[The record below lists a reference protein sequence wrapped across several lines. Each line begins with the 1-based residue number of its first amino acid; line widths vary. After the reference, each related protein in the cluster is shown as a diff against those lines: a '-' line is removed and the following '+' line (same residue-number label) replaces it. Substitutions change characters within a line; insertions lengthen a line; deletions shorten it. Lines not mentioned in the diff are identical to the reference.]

1 MNKPRLSIVYYL
13 NSLPLA
19 WGFIHGEQREL
30 CALDFSPPS
39 RCADLLAA
47 GRVDAGLIPAIEYQR
62 IPELRIVPDLAVASK
77 SSVKSVLL
85 ISKVPAQ
92 KIRTLAADSSSR
104 TSVSLLRILLQ
115 CRFRLDPRIQS
126 EMPDLKV
133 MLQKHDAAL
142 IIGDAA
148 LKAKTDGLFTYD
160 LAEEWR
166 SQTGKPFVFAFW
178 AVRKSSLM
186 RDCSA
191 FQESFQYGRAHLG
204 SIAKEQSPR
213 LNLSENQIL
222 RYLTENIDY
231 SLDQENL
238 DGLCLFY
245 RLARETCL
253 VDSLREL
260 EFI

>member
-1 MNKPRLSIVYYL
+1 MNKPKLSIVYYL

-19 WGFIHGEQREL
+19 WGFIHGEQHEL

-39 RCADLLAA
+39 RCADLLSE

-77 SSVKSVLL
+77 LSVKSVLL
-85 ISKVPAQ
+85 ISKVPAR
-92 KIRTLAADSSSR
+92 KIRTLAADNSSR
-104 TSVSLLRILLQ
+104 TSVGLLRILLQ
-115 CRFRLDPRIQS
+115 SKFQVDPHIQS
-126 EMPDLKV
+126 QRPDLKE

-142 IIGDAA
+142 MIGDAA
-148 LKAKTDGLFTYD
+148 LKAKADGLFTYD

-191 FQESFQYGRAHLG
+191 FQESFQYGRAHLE
-204 SIAKEQSPR
+204 SIAREQSQR
-213 LNLSENQIL
+213 LDLSEYQIL

-245 RLARETCL
+245 RLAREYCL
-253 VDSLREL
+253 LDSLREL